1 MPAKERQFRNLGK
14 RDPRLIFSALLFS
27 LTFNMDNMVIGAAY
41 GMKKIKIG
49 FTANLI
55 IAAITTIGTYLSMT
69 LGTYISQFLPDFCA
83 NAIGAAA
90 VVLLGLYFSLQ
101 SIVKLTER
109 TKPKELALKDVSDMM
124 EYAQESDRNHNGKID
139 YKEAILVAVGLMV
152 NNLGTGIAASITKV
166 NLPLTILFTFILSL
180 VTLVFGEVL
189 GTHAL
194 GKLFGKYASLFSGLL
209 LILLGIFEF
218 FH

>member
-1 MPAKERQFRNLGK
+1 
-14 RDPRLIFSALLFS
+14 
-27 LTFNMDNMVIGAAY
+27 
-41 GMKKIKIG
+41 
-49 FTANLI
+49 
-55 IAAITTIGTYLSMT
+55 
-69 LGTYISQFLPDFCA
+69 LPDFCA